1 MISFCSK
8 SIKPKLRVLFVLSI
22 LVSHNAYTQKDTLQL
37 KTGEVIAG
45 ELKDMKQNVA
55 TFDTDYS
62 DGDFK
67 IKWSQVRRLKT
78 TTQYLISLS
87 SGERYNGYLE
97 SLSDDRVHVMYEN
110 DTLAQSLISAIVSL
124 RKIEHD
130 FWGNVNASLSVGY
143 NFTKANDL
151 SQLSIRSN
159 LGYRDKRWSASTGYN
174 QIISSQSDASRTQ
187 RLDAN
192 LVYNYYFNRNWFA
205 LAEVNWLSNTAQ
217 NINLRTLSKLGIGN
231 YIIRTN
237 SLYWGVQT
245 GFSFNNESFDVE
257 NVNTSNN
264 SAEAFL
270 GTEANLYDIGD
281 LSLLSRIV
289 VYPSFT
295 QSGRWRSDFNL
306 DIKYDLPFDF
316 FINLGVSLNYDN
328 QPVQSGVETDYVFQ
342 TTIGWS
348 L

>member
-1 MISFCSK
+1 MYFNNKRATLKIIIFLVV
-8 SIKPKLRVLFVLSI
+8 SIVFTDDVFAQ
-22 LVSHNAYTQKDTLQL
+22 NDTIQL
-37 KTGEVIAG
+37 NTNEVITG

-55 TFDTDYS
+55 TFETDYS
-62 DGDFK
+62 DSDFK
-67 IKWSQVRRLKT
+67 IKWSRVKRLKT

-87 SGERYNGYLE
+87 SGARYNGYLQ
-97 SLSDDRVHVMYEN
+97 SLSDDHVHIMNEN
-110 DTLAQSLISAIVSL
+110 DTLAESLISDIVFL
-124 RKIEHD
+124 RKIDRD

-151 SQLSIRSN
+151 SQFSIRSN
-159 LGYRDKRWSASTGYN
+159 LGYRAKRWSASTRYN
-174 QIISSQSDASRTQ
+174 QIISSQSEADRTQ

-192 LVYNYYFNRNWFA
+192 IVFNKYFSKNWFA

-217 NINLRTLSKLGIGN
+217 NINLRTLGKLGIGN
-231 YIIRTN
+231 YIVQTN
-237 SLYWGVQT
+237 SMYWGMQT
-245 GFSFNNESFDVE
+245 GISLNSERFNVE
-257 NVNTSNN
+257 NLDTSNT

-281 LSLLSRIV
+281 LTLLSRIV
-289 VYPSFT
+289 VYPSIT
-295 QSGRWRSDFNL
+295 ESSRWRTDFNL
-306 DIKYDLPFDF
+306 DVKYDLPFDF

-328 QPVQSGVETDYVFQ
+328 QPVQSSAQTDYVFQ

>member
-1 MISFCSK
+1 MHYYNK
-8 SIKPKLRVLFVLSI
+8 NSI
-22 LVSHNAYTQKDTLQL
+22 LKILILLVIGAFSKTYLGAQNDTIYV

-67 IKWSQVRRLKT
+67 IKWNEVKRVKT

-87 SGERYNGYLE
+87 SGKRYNGFLE
-97 SLSDDRVHVMYEN
+97 SLSDNHVHIISEN
-110 DTLAQSLISAIVSL
+110 DTLAQSLISDIVLL
-124 RKIEHD
+124 RKID
-130 FWGNVNASLSVGY
+130 RNFWGNVNASLSVGY

-192 LVYNYYFNRNWFA
+192 LVYNYSFNRNWFA

-231 YIIRTN
+231 FIIRTN
-237 SLYWGVQT
+237 SMYWGVQT
-245 GFSFNNESFDVE
+245 GISLNNESFDVE

-281 LSLLSRIV
+281 LTLLSRIV
-289 VYPSFT
+289 VYPSLT
-295 QSGRWRSDFNL
+295 ESGRWRSDFNL
-306 DIKYDLPFDF
+306 DVKYDLPFDF
-316 FINLGVSLNYDN
+316 FINLGLSLNYDN
-328 QPVQSGVETDYVFQ
+328 QPVQNSVETDYVFQ